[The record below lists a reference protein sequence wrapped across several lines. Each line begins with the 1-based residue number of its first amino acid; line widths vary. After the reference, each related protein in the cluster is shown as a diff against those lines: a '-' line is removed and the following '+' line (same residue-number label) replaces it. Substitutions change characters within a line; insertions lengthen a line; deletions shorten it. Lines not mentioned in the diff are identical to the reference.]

1 MCNVTFF
8 QIILDLK
15 IKLFEPKDI
24 DCVWL
29 ACLMKQQLQ
38 NVQEPKGHYWPII
51 HQ

>member
-1 MCNVTFF
+1 MCNETFF
-8 QIILDLK
+8 QITLDLK

-24 DCVWL
+24 DWL